1 MPFKPKILV
10 VDDDPK
16 ALKFLDDA
24 LTRMGAEPHCMSSG
38 LLATD
43 LIHRDR
49 FDGILVDSEMPEVN
63 GLNLAQRVRKSK
75 ANAKC
80 PIILMSGDG
89 PGTTQDPFHADVNF
103 FLDKPVDPSQLHHLL
118 SAISGLML
126 EEHRQY
132 QRARVTTSVLCRWK
146 QPIRGQMLNLSAGGM
161 LASIGGSVP
170 VKANVRLSFK
180 LPGGDESFDLRPEF
194 HGLAPTG
201 RSASAF
207 WVSARNCK
215 SDWLDLPP
223 VLNPPPRA
231 RNGCAVDSCLPAVHL
246 QEKDLSRNLMKSCS
260 HRAQSNPIPTSMLSS
275 AWLTGGC
282 RCSTRN

>member
-1 MPFKPKILV
+1 MPFRPKILV

-16 ALKFLDDA
+16 ALEFLEDA
-24 LTRMGAEPHCMSSG
+24 LTRMGAEPYCMSSG

-43 LIHRDR
+43 MIHRVR

-63 GLNLAQRVRKSK
+63 GLDLAQRVRKSK

-89 PGTTQDPFHADVNF
+89 LGTTQETFHAGVNY

-146 QPIRGQMLNLSAGGM
+146 QPIRGRMLNLSAGGM
-161 LASIGGSVP
+161 LASIEGSVP
-170 VKANVRLSFK
+170 LKADVRLSFK
-180 LPGGDESFDLRPEF
+180 LPGGGGSFDLQARVSRISANREVGF
-194 HGLAPTG
+194 RFLGLSQELQKRLVGFT
-201 RSASAF
+201 
-207 WVSARNCK
+207 AR
-215 SDWLDLPP
+215 
-223 VLNPPPRA
+223 A
-231 RNGCAVDSCLPAVHL
+231 EPA
-246 QEKDLSRNLMKSCS
+246 
-260 HRAQSNPIPTSMLSS
+260 AQN
-275 AWLTGGC
+275 
-282 RCSTRN
+282 